1 MELTGERTAPGIW
14 HENYWFRR
22 HEVAYLFAAPLAAG
36 QEVLEAGCGE
46 GYGAQTL
53 LDAGAA
59 RVIGLDYDAE
69 SAAHVRVAYPAVPVV
84 RGNLVALPLPDRC
97 VDLVVTYQVVEH
109 LWDAPAYLAECARA
123 LRDEGRLLLSTPN
136 RPVFSPGL
144 GRGEKPLN
152 PFHSQE
158 YDAEELVDLVETQGL
173 TVEAVLGVHH
183 GEAIAR
189 FEQSHGPLIGG
200 QLAGPPGSWDSEL
213 AGFVAGLTAAD
224 FDLRDEG
231 TDHALDLLVI
241 AVRA

>member
-1 MELTGERTAPGIW
+1 VELTGERTAPGIW

-22 HEVAYLFAAPLAAG
+22 HEAAYLFAAPLAAG

-59 RVIGLDYDAE
+59 RVVGLDYDAAA
-69 SAAHVRVAYPAVPVV
+69 AAHIRRAYPAVPVV

-97 VDLVVTYQVVEH
+97 VDLVVTYQVIEH
-109 LWDAPAYLAECARA
+109 LWDVPGYLAECARV

-158 YDAEELVDLVETQGL
+158 FDAEELVGLVQASGV

-183 GEAIAR
+183 GDAIAG
-189 FEQSHGPLIGG
+189 FEQSRGPIVDA
-200 QLAGPPGSWDSEL
+200 QLAAPADAWDAEL

-224 FDLRDEG
+224 FDVRDTGVEQ
-231 TDHALDLLVI
+231 ALDLLVI
-241 AVRA
+241 AVRG